1 MPNDV
6 PPAARVPTD
15 VDSFHPLEAIPWF
28 RRFRPGPWRNAAY
41 TAIFST
47 VLGTLFWL
55 TSPGDRPEA
64 RNVHVWLL
72 NVLACNV
79 VGFAIH
85 LLFGLSS
92 MLGIDRKVAGPY
104 VTTAYYAVLSLA
116 GVLGGFGL
124 VAWLLHIPL
133 PKWLLSAQWLTS
145 MGVSTVVVSAILSV
159 VFFSR
164 ARSARAEAAL
174 QQEKLRAER
183 IEREAARANLRAL
196 QAQIEPHFLFN
207 TLANATSLIDPDPAT
222 AKRMLESFIRFLRA
236 SLAATR
242 TSTTTLGSEGELI
255 AAYLDV
261 LQVRMG
267 SRLRYRIDIP
277 EPLRSFE
284 LPPML
289 VQPVVENAI
298 GHGLE
303 PKVEGGELTLRAL
316 REDGVVAIEVTD
328 TGVGFGAT
336 TRGGVGLTNLRER
349 LRLLYGERGAL
360 QIGENAPGGT
370 RVRIVIPQ

>member
-1 MPNDV
+1 
-6 PPAARVPTD
+6 
-15 VDSFHPLEAIPWF
+15 
-28 RRFRPGPWRNAAY
+28 
-41 TAIFST
+41 

-55 TSPGDRPEA
+55 TAPGDRPEA
-64 RNVHVWLL
+64 RNVHLWLL

-85 LLFGLSS
+85 LLFGLGS
-92 MLGIDRKVAGPY
+92 MLGIDRKVEGPY
-104 VTTAYYAVLSLA
+104 VTTAYYAALSLA

-133 PKWLLSAQWLTS
+133 PKWLLSAQWVTS

-183 IEREAARANLRAL
+183 IEREAARAHLRAL

-207 TLANATSLIDPDPAT
+207 TLANAASLIDPDPAT

-277 EPLRSFE
+277 EPLRTFE

-298 GHGLE
+298 GHGIE

-316 REDGVVAIEVTD
+316 REDGAVAIEVTD